1 MCDRTRNDL
10 DEEKNHM
17 RNVYLNTPKPAYMKI
32 IFPYLLILFLCP
44 LTVVSQHVG
53 ISFQE
58 AQKKNIKIED
68 IEKKYK
74 NAVDTPP
81 AESVFKVEELQ
92 PAYQGLLQDLG
103 KFLSKSNF
111 KWEKKTKCFQR
122 IYFNNDGTIDYFIFN
137 FIGNPEDQPSVEKQA
152 EFGKL
157 VNQFVQDYKFS
168 LSANV
173 KFAQCSP
180 TTYMPK

>member
-1 MCDRTRNDL
+1 M
-10 DEEKNHM
+10 
-17 RNVYLNTPKPAYMKI
+17 
-32 IFPYLLILFLCP
+32 
-44 LTVVSQHVG
+44 
-53 ISFQE
+53 SFQE

-68 IEKKYK
+68 IEKQYR
-74 NAVDTPP
+74 NAIDTPP
-81 AESVFKVEELQ
+81 NASVFKDEQLQ
-92 PAYQGLLQDLG
+92 PAYTKLLQDLG
-103 KFLSKSNF
+103 KFLSKNNF

-137 FIGNPEDQPSVEKQA
+137 FLGKPEDQPSTEKQA

-168 LSANV
+168 LSAKV

-180 TTYMPK
+180 TSYMPQ